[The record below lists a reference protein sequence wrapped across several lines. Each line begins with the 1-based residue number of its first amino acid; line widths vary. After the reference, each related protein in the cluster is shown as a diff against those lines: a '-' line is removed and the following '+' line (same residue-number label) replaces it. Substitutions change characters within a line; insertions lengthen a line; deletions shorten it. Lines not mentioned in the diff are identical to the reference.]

1 MSNASSILFYFCEHN
16 LSKPSP
22 GEQEGEWG
30 EWKVTVTIR
39 VNIRV
44 AKNCPG
50 GLDFESDGN
59 PQGNPGYCHWPG
71 STRVKDAVYTL
82 RYLAGNS
89 VLFLFFLFSL
99 IFSVTIT
106 NGVACG
112 GG

>member
-1 MSNASSILFYFCEHN
+1 M
-16 LSKPSP
+16 
-22 GEQEGEWG
+22 G

-44 AKNCPG
+44 AKNCRLG

-59 PQGNPGYCHWPG
+59 PQRNRGSCHWPW
-71 STRVKDAVYTL
+71 STRVRDAVYTL

-99 IFSVTIT
+99 IFSVTVT

-112 GG
+112 GD